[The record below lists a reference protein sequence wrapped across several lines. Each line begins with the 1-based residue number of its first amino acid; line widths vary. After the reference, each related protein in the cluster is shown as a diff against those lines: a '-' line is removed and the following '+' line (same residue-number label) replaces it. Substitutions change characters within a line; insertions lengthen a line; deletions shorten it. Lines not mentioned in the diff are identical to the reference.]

1 MKKNKNANSS
11 MFLLELIIAILFFSI
26 CSAICVQLFVSSHLL
41 SKDASTLDMAVN
53 QATSAAETIKNSSDS
68 TAALSSV
75 FPTIELTADQLTL
88 YYNATWSACKKE
100 RATYCMTIDIS
111 NAESMETG
119 NIKVFELET
128 NTSLY
133 SLVVKHYKGAVY
145 E

>member
-41 SKDASTLDMAVN
+41 SKKAGTLDMAVT

-68 TAALSSV
+68 NTALSYV
-75 FPTIELTADQLTL
+75 FPTIKITDDQLIV
-88 YYNATWSACKKE
+88 YYNATWSACE
-100 RATYCMTIDIS
+100 EENATYIMTIDIS
-111 NAESMETG
+111 NADSMEIG
-119 NIKVFELET
+119 NIKVVELDK